1 MVGSIPEV
9 WTPLRRTIWLAIA
22 GSVCLWQG
30 PSFVASL
37 RPERGEVLDFFQDWA
52 SARNHRAGLPI
63 YLNQPEA
70 IERYLGFSVHGQ
82 DRFLI
87 AVNAHPPSSVLL
99 ALPLAAL
106 DYPDAFLVWSLL
118 SLAAL
123 GVSAWLVARQLS
135 LPILPE
141 TVAALIALLLVCT
154 PFRAQM
160 GEGQM
165 NLILLLLIVGAWAA
179 DRSGRQTPAG
189 VLLGVAVAIKLFP
202 AFLALYFLVQR
213 RWRVLAAAALSFAAI
228 IGVTAAVFG
237 PAVLPTYFNEVLP
250 EVWRFRGGWNN
261 VSLVGFWSRLF
272 DVEMKPEP
280 VVPLFAAPVLA
291 RLASAASVLGVAA
304 VTVWSTLRARNRA
317 DSDLA
322 FAIAIVGMLL
332 VTPTAWGH
340 YLVLLLLPLVVIG
353 MRLPSSIRL
362 QALFALLLACI
373 WMNPDWLYYFF
384 IPGGRAQGTATPL
397 DSLAVLSVQTYGL
410 MGLLLLGVMLL
421 RKRGQRGPLIAAA
434 A

>member
-1 MVGSIPEV
+1 
-9 WTPLRRTIWLAIA
+9 
-22 GSVCLWQG
+22 
-30 PSFVASL
+30 
-37 RPERGEVLDFFQDWA
+37 
-52 SARNHRAGLPI
+52 
-63 YLNQPEA
+63 
-70 IERYLGFSVHGQ
+70 
-82 DRFLI
+82 RFLI

-237 PAVLPTYFNEVLP
+237 PAVLPSY
-250 EVWRFRGGWNN
+250 
-261 VSLVGFWSRLF
+261 
-272 DVEMKPEP
+272 
-280 VVPLFAAPVLA
+280 
-291 RLASAASVLGVAA
+291 
-304 VTVWSTLRARNRA
+304 
-317 DSDLA
+317 
-322 FAIAIVGMLL
+322 
-332 VTPTAWGH
+332 
-340 YLVLLLLPLVVIG
+340 
-353 MRLPSSIRL
+353 
-362 QALFALLLACI
+362 
-373 WMNPDWLYYFF
+373 
-384 IPGGRAQGTATPL
+384 
-397 DSLAVLSVQTYGL
+397 
-410 MGLLLLGVMLL
+410 
-421 RKRGQRGPLIAAA
+421 
-434 A
+434 